1 MVETLTKLQAIREL
15 GVFRVGWSDN
25 SEVEITFHRLRC
37 ACPCAGCIDEM
48 TGIKILN
55 EASVPADI
63 APVQLAYSGNYAMKV
78 TWSDGHNTGLY
89 SWEFLQKLASASEP

>member
-1 MVETLTKLQAIREL
+1 MVETPTQLQAVRENKA
-15 GVFRVGWSDN
+15 FRLAWSDGCAA
-25 SEVEITFHRLRC
+25 EISFHRLRC

-55 EASVPADI
+55 DASVPSDI
-63 APVQLAYSGNYAMKV
+63 APVQLAYSGNYALKV

-89 SWEFLQKLASASEP
+89 TWEFLRNLASAG